1 MNILIFIISILI
13 AYILVITAIIIISA
27 YQKPKSQKLTIV
39 VLGCQVKGSSPSKS
53 LKRRLDTALAFS
65 NDNPETIFIVSG
77 GKGDDEKISEAEC
90 MFNYLTKNGVSESRI
105 IKEDTS
111 TNTLSNLRNSKK
123 IIQDFE
129 LPKDIVT
136 ITDFYHQ
143 LRVRIIA
150 RKLNIKICGTVSCI
164 PSFKISMFF
173 LLRECIAIPV
183 EIFKKI

>member
-53 LKRRLDTALAFS
+53 LKRRLDTALAFL
-65 NDNPETIFIVSG
+65 NNRPETIFIVSG
-77 GKGDDEKISEAEC
+77 GKGKDEKISEAEC
-90 MFNYLTKNGVSESRI
+90 MFNYLTKNGVSEGRI

-123 IIQDFE
+123 IIQDFD

-150 RKLNIKICGTVSCI
+150 NKLNIKVCGTISCI
-164 PSFKISMFF
+164 PTFKVTLFN
-173 LLRECIAIPV
+173 LVRECIAIPV
-183 EIFKKI
+183 EILKKV